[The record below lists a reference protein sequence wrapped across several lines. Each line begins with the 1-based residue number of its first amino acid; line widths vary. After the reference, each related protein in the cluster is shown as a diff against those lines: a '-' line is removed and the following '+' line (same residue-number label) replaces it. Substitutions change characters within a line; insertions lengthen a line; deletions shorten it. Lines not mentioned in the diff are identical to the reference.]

1 MHRPLLVAACATLG
15 LAAGCGGPTPA
26 PQSTGAASP
35 AAGATAP
42 PDVAA
47 LQAQAAALFQPLP
60 AAMPSEANPATE
72 AKVSLGR
79 MLYYDPRLS
88 KGGDVSCNSC
98 HGLNTYGVDNAPTS
112 SGFQGQKGGRN
123 SPTTYNAALHVAQFW
138 DGRASDVEA
147 QASGPMLNPVE
158 MAMPDAAAVE
168 AVLRAIPG
176 YVTAFAAAFPGESEP
191 VTLDNAARAIGAF
204 ERGLVTPSAF
214 DRFLDGDA
222 TALNAQQLAGLQVF
236 LESGCGACHN
246 GVAIGGGMFQKLG
259 LVKPFETAD
268 VGRAETT
275 KNEADRFFFKV
286 PSLRNIEKT
295 APYFHDGKVADL
307 DGAVRLMAEHQLG
320 KTLSDT
326 QVAAIRSFLGSLTGT
341 IPAEY
346 IAPPQ
351 LPGAT

>member
-1 MHRPLLVAACATLG
+1 MPRSLLVATCATLG
-15 LAAGCGGPTPA
+15 LAAGCGGPSTSQPPA
-26 PQSTGAASP
+26 GAAGLAAAP
-35 AAGATAP
+35 AATPEAT
-42 PDVAA
+42 A

-60 AAMPSEANPATE
+60 AAVPGTTDPAAG

-79 MLYYDPRLS
+79 MLYYDARLS

-98 HGLNTYGVDNAPTS
+98 HGLDTYGVDNAPTS
-112 SGFQGQKGGRN
+112 SGHQGQKGGRN

-138 DGRASDVEA
+138 DGRAADVEA
-147 QASGPMLNPVE
+147 QAKGPVLNPVE
-158 MAMPDAAAVE
+158 MAMADAAAVE

-176 YVTAFAAAFPGESEP
+176 YAAPFAAAFPGEAQP
-191 VTLDNAARAIGAF
+191 VTFDNMALAIGAF

-214 DRFLDGDA
+214 DSFLGGDVA
-222 TALNAQQLAGLQVF
+222 ALDAGQLAGLKVF
-236 LESGCGACHN
+236 LDSGCGSCHN
-246 GVAIGGGMFQKLG
+246 GVAIGGGTFQKLG

-268 VGRAETT
+268 IGRAEAT

-307 DGAVRLMAEHQLG
+307 DAAVRLMAEHQLG
-320 KTLSDT
+320 RTLDEA

-341 IPAEY
+341 VPAEY
-346 IAPPQ
+346 VARPQ
-351 LPGAT
+351 LPEAT